1 MLTSSHVPPKPEP
14 PRLAS
19 SPQPASSPQSPRLA
33 GSPQSPRLASS
44 PPLALAATALDP
56 GHLDDNVAIEF
67 VSGTLAKSSITKVE
81 GHLAKCR
88 DCRTLVAALAA
99 DGGDSNAETVPHDK
113 LSPSQVAALPTRKLT
128 VGDKVGRY
136 LILTTLGTGGMGV
149 VFAAYDPQL
158 DRKVALKLLR
168 SGINYNTKDARTRL
182 RREAQAIAQ
191 LSHPNVVSVYD
202 VGETDEGDLYIA
214 MEFVEGDTLSQW
226 LKKYPRSWRE
236 ITDVFLQAARG
247 LIAAHGS
254 GLLHR
259 DFKPDNVLVG
269 GDGRVRVTDF
279 GLARSVMVPAPKEHP
294 DNASIITALNVD
306 LTATG
311 TVLGTPRYMA
321 PEQLTGPD
329 IDHRADQFSFCV
341 ALYEALWGQHPLP
354 GATSVQMLETGALPI
369 SPPDLPKV
377 PPAIAKAVM
386 RGLEK
391 DRQKRFPNM
400 GMLISELQPTP
411 VRTPARY
418 AVIALASIVLV
429 GGFSA
434 VMWNRS
440 RPDDNAYLPS
450 DPNDPTKWMI
460 EKLNK
465 SEQEYRKLLAEMR
478 TLLQE
483 VQVLRTNNREL
494 ETLRDKLSRKEEE
507 IQQLID
513 TVIKLRNSRPSPENV
528 SSVAQSLA
536 VTHAAAAA
544 ENDLEGCFVEWN
556 ERVPGDADMTI
567 KLTVNQVGL
576 AGSESVLTGPDSVSL
591 KFCVANALARVTYPK
606 GPDILDLQ
614 IKVVWSNGIIALTP
628 RVMQRRRTPTTIDE
642 L

>member
-1 MLTSSHVPPKPEP
+1 LLPYPRVPT
-14 PRLAS
+14 R
-19 SPQPASSPQSPRLA
+19 QDV
-33 GSPQSPRLASS
+33 
-44 PPLALAATALDP
+44 ALAPTVAASD
-56 GHLDDNVAIEF
+56 GRFDHLDDNIAIEF
-67 VSGTLAKSSITKVE
+67 VSGTLPKSSITKVE
-81 GHLAKCR
+81 GHLARCR

-99 DGGDSNAETVPHDK
+99 DGGNDSNAETVPHEK
-113 LSPSQVAALPTRKLT
+113 LSPSQVTALPKRKLT

-136 LILTTLGTGGMGV
+136 LILTTLGSGGMGV

-168 SGINYNTKDARTRL
+168 AGLNYNTKDARTRL

-202 VGETDEGDLYIA
+202 VGETDDGDLYIA
-214 MEFVEGDTLSQW
+214 MEFVEGDTLTQW
-226 LKKYPRSWRE
+226 LKKYPRTSRD
-236 ITDVFLQAARG
+236 IVDVFLQAGRG
-247 LIAAHGS
+247 LIAAHGV

-269 GDGRVRVTDF
+269 SDSRVRVTDF
-279 GLARSVMVPAPKEHP
+279 GLARSVMTLEQAPGI
-294 DNASIITALNVD
+294 DSSTVITALNVD

-354 GATSVQMLETGALPI
+354 GATSVQMLEKGALAIPA
-369 SPPDLPKV
+369 PDVPKV
-377 PPAIAKAVM
+377 PPAIKAAVM

-391 DRQKRFPNM
+391 ERQKRFQSM
-400 GMLISELQPTP
+400 SALTSELMPVP
-411 VRTPARY
+411 VRTSARY
-418 AVIALASIVLV
+418 AVVALAGIVLV

-434 VMWNRS
+434 VMWNRN
-440 RPDDNAYLPS
+440 RPSGDEYMPAPDNKGVQPLIDA
-450 DPNDPTKWMI
+450 
-460 EKLNK
+460 LNK
-465 SEQEYRKLLAEMR
+465 SEEEYRRLLTQMKV
-478 TLLQE
+478 LLQE
-483 VQVLRTNNREL
+483 VQILRGNTMELQKLRE
-494 ETLRDKLSRKEEE
+494 KLTQKDAE

-513 TVIKLRNSRPSPENV
+513 RVIKLQSKGAIV
-528 SSVAQSLA
+528 ATTTSVTQDLA
-536 VTHAAAAA
+536 VSHAAAAA

-556 ERVPGDADMTI
+556 EREAGDADLTI
-567 KLTVNQVGL
+567 KLTINQ
-576 AGSESVLTGPDSVSL
+576 AGHAANDSVLVGPESVSL
-591 KFCVANALARVTYPK
+591 RFCVSNALARVTYPS

-614 IKVVWSNGIIALTP
+614 IKVSWSNGIIALSP
-628 RVMQRRRTPTTIDE
+628 RVVQRRQTPTTMGE

>member
-1 MLTSSHVPPKPEP
+1 MLPSIRVPPKPD
-14 PRLAS
+14 
-19 SPQPASSPQSPRLA
+19 
-33 GSPQSPRLASS
+33 
-44 PPLALAATALDP
+44 LALAPTVAAAEA
-56 GHLDDNVAIEF
+56 HLDDNVAIEF
-67 VSGTLAKSSITKVE
+67 VSGTLPKSRVTKVE

-88 DCRTLVAALAA
+88 ECRTLVAALAA
-99 DGGDSNAETVPHDK
+99 DDGLDSNAQTVPHEK
-113 LSPSQVAALPTRKLT
+113 LSPSQLAQLPIRRLT

-226 LKKYPRSWRE
+226 LKKYPRTTRE
-236 ITDVFLQAARG
+236 IIEVFLQAARG
-247 LIAAHGS
+247 LVAAHGV

-279 GLARSVMVPAPKEHP
+279 GLARSVMAEPAEARDGREKE
-294 DNASIITALNVD
+294 NITALNVD

-329 IDHRADQFSFCV
+329 IDARADQFSFCV
-341 ALYEALWGQHPLP
+341 ALYEALWNQHPLP
-354 GATSVQMLETGALPI
+354 GATSVAMLEKGEGALP
-369 SPPDLPKV
+369 PPELPKV
-377 PPAIAKAVM
+377 PPAITRAVM

-391 DRQKRFPNM
+391 ERQKRFS
-400 GMLISELQPTP
+400 GMSTLVNELMPPP

-418 AVIALASIVLV
+418 AVVALAAVVLV

-440 RPDDNAYLPS
+440 KPSGDEYIPAPDNQGVQPLID
-450 DPNDPTKWMI
+450 
-460 EKLNK
+460 KLNR
-465 SEQEYRKLLAEMR
+465 SEEEYRRLLGQMKKLLV
-478 TLLQE
+478 E
-483 VQVLRTNNREL
+483 VQQLRSDTKEL
-494 ETLRDKLSRKEEE
+494 ETLRAKLSLKEQE
-507 IQQLID
+507 IKALID
-513 TVIKLRNSRPSPENV
+513 KVTELAQRPQLLSQPG
-528 SSVAQSLA
+528 VAQSLA

-544 ENDLEGCFVEWN
+544 ETDLEGCFNEWN
-556 ERVPGDADMTI
+556 ERVPGNADMMI
-567 KLTVNQVGL
+567 KLSVNQ
-576 AGSESVLTGPDSVSL
+576 AGHAHNESVTVGPDSVSL
-591 KFCVANALARVTYPK
+591 RFCVANALARVKYPE
-606 GPDILDLQ
+606 GPDILDLV
-614 IKVVWSNGIIALTP
+614 IKVSWESGIIALSP
-628 RVMQRRRTPTTIDE
+628 RVVKRRQTPASFNE